1 MVIAVETSANQRS
14 NSPKS
19 ENAEEDADCAPSV
32 SATFSASDTE
42 NNRAEDDS
50 FRGDED
56 AGQASTLNRPAEST
70 SQYQTL
76 ADGSFSSVGPDSA
89 VFNRFDQQTLVGLL
103 LFCSLCI
110 IGWSTWQWLTL
121 RTRTIDIDEG
131 RRTQLRFEVDLNRAP
146 AAEFANLPGV
156 GPKLAEEIV
165 THRQQMGR
173 FNRFEDLL
181 DVRGIGEAKFKAI
194 LPFLRPIEPAPA
206 QLEAR

>member
-1 MVIAVETSANQRS
+1 MPVETRPTQRS
-14 NSPKS
+14 QLAEP
-19 ENAEEDADCAPSV
+19 ENAQGSMQLADPEVIS
-32 SATFSASDTE
+32 SSASDSS
-42 NNRAEDDS
+42 RLDQDS
-50 FRGDED
+50 VHRDED
-56 AGQASTLNRPAEST
+56 SALRSFPRQRPEST
-70 SQYQTL
+70 SEFQPL

-89 VFNRFDQQTLVGLL
+89 VFNRFDQPTLVGLL

-110 IGWSTWQWLTL
+110 IGWSTWQWLAI
-121 RTRTIDIDEG
+121 RTRTIDIDEA
-131 RRTQLRFEVDLNRAP
+131 RRTELRFVVDLNRAP

-165 THRQQMGR
+165 TYREQKGR

-181 DVRGIGEAKFKAI
+181 DVSGIGEAKFKAI

>member
-1 MVIAVETSANQRS
+1 METSATQQS
-14 NSPKS
+14 NSLQS
-19 ENAEEDADCAPSV
+19 ENAEVVADRV
-32 SATFSASDTE
+32 SAEPTAFSASASEISQPE
-42 NNRAEDDS
+42 NDS
-50 FRGDED
+50 FSDSEVSELGYPPI
-56 AGQASTLNRPAEST
+56 RPAEST
-70 SQYQTL
+70 SQYQAL

-89 VFNRFDQQTLVGLL
+89 VFSRFDQPTLVGLL

-146 AAEFANLPGV
+146 ATEFANLPGV

-165 THRQQMGR
+165 THRQQIGR

-181 DVRGIGEAKFKAI
+181 NVSGIGEAKFKAI
-194 LPFLRPIEPAPA
+194 LPFLRPLEPAPTP
-206 QLEAR
+206 LEAR

>member
-1 MVIAVETSANQRS
+1 VVIAVETSANQRS

-70 SQYQTL
+70 SQYQPL

-110 IGWSTWQWLTL
+110 IGWSTWHPT
-121 RTRTIDIDEG
+121 
-131 RRTQLRFEVDLNRAP
+131 
-146 AAEFANLPGV
+146 
-156 GPKLAEEIV
+156 
-165 THRQQMGR
+165 
-173 FNRFEDLL
+173 
-181 DVRGIGEAKFKAI
+181 
-194 LPFLRPIEPAPA
+194 PI
-206 QLEAR
+206 

>member
-1 MVIAVETSANQRS
+1 MIAVETGATQRS
-14 NSPKS
+14 TSLKS
-19 ENAEEDADCAPSV
+19 ENTEVIADSESAE
-32 SATFSASDTE
+32 SATFSASDSANPRT
-42 NNRAEDDS
+42 EDDS

-56 AGQASTLNRPAEST
+56 SGLGSSLNRSAEST
-70 SQYQTL
+70 SPYQPL

-89 VFNRFDQQTLVGLL
+89 VFNRFDQPTLVGLL

-165 THRQQMGR
+165 THRQQIGR
-173 FNRFEDLL
+173 FSRFEDLL
-181 DVRGIGEAKFKAI
+181 NVSGIGEAKFKAI

-206 QLEAR
+206 QPKAR

>member
-14 NSPKS
+14 NSLKS
-19 ENAEEDADCAPSV
+19 ENTEVLGDRTSAE
-32 SATFSASDTE
+32 SATLSASDSE
-42 NNRAEDDS
+42 NSRADVDS

-56 AGQASTLNRPAEST
+56 AGPASTLNRPAKST
-70 SQYQTL
+70 SQYQSL
-76 ADGSFSSVGPDSA
+76 ADGSFASVGPDSA
-89 VFNRFDQQTLVGLL
+89 VFNRFDQPTLVGLL

-156 GPKLAEEIV
+156 GPKLAAEIV

-181 DVRGIGEAKFKAI
+181 DVSGIGEAKFKAI
-194 LPFLRPIEPAPA
+194 LPFLRPIEPAPS

>member
-1 MVIAVETSANQRS
+1 VTAVETSATQQS
-14 NSPKS
+14 NSLQS
-19 ENAEEDADCAPSV
+19 ENAEVVADRV
-32 SATFSASDTE
+32 SSEPTALSASASEISQPE
-42 NNRAEDDS
+42 NDS
-50 FRGDED
+50 FSDSE
-56 AGQASTLNRPAEST
+56 ASELGYPLNRPTEST
-70 SQYQTL
+70 SQYQAL

-89 VFNRFDQQTLVGLL
+89 VFSRFDQPTLVGLL

-165 THRQQMGR
+165 THRQQIGR

-181 DVRGIGEAKFKAI
+181 NVSGIGEAKFKAI
-194 LPFLRPIEPAPA
+194 LPFLRPLEPAPTP
-206 QLEAR
+206 LEAR